1 MTRYPEFINF
11 SDQMNRYSPIRCF
24 LIMALFICMQ
34 TGARAHDIYFCGEKI
49 PMDDKFVVNKLMNI
63 IRQQFNYINFP
74 ALRQRIN
81 EHMPKVEE
89 WLRATSLPQ
98 DFKYLAIVESGFKN
112 DAQSGAGA
120 LGFWQLMK
128 PTARDWGLS
137 VDGPVDERMDF
148 DKATYAACLELAR
161 NYTQIR
167 KSFGISSWVLTAAAF
182 NVGVGSIKKSISRQ
196 GTNYFT
202 MSLNPET
209 AAYVYKIIAIKELY
223 EYPELYMKGFGYNVF
238 TTTPDP
244 KKNGENKTGTDLS
257 GFGVMKVDVNAADG
271 LHPENINQGLKK
283 NSTTVTEGTFYT
295 ITGKVSGK
303 YKNIVDGDN
312 IDIELDS
319 DLQVK
324 NWFAAK
330 GKIIKGRAW
339 VIDGRVMID
348 LGFDHDVTLYYKD
361 DAKGIP
367 LKKVKN
373 KLKVIIRVNKKP

>member
-1 MTRYPEFINF
+1 MKRL
-11 SDQMNRYSPIRCF
+11 SPIRTILF
-24 LIMALFICMQ
+24 LALFCSLPRLS
-34 TGARAHDIYFCGEKI
+34 RAHDIYFCGEKI
-49 PMDDKFVVNKLMNI
+49 PMDDKFVATRLMNI

-81 EHMPKVEE
+81 QDMPKVEE
-89 WLRATSLPQ
+89 WLRATSIPQ

-137 VDGPVDERMDF
+137 VDGPLDERMDF

-161 NYTQIR
+161 NYSQIR

-238 TTTPDP
+238 TTAPDP
-244 KKNGENKTGTDLS
+244 KKTGENKSGNDLS

-283 NSTTVTEGTFYT
+283 NNTAVTDESFYS
-295 ITGKVSGK
+295 ITGRISGK
-303 YKNIVDGDN
+303 YKKIVDGDN
-312 IDIELDS
+312 IDIELGD
-319 DLQVK
+319 DLNVS
-324 NWFAAK
+324 NRFFAK
-330 GKIIKGRAW
+330 GKIIKGSAW
-339 VIDGRVMID
+339 IIDGRVMID
-348 LGFDHDVTLYYKD
+348 LGFDHDVILYDKD
-361 DAKGIP
+361 DVKGIP

-373 KLKVIIRVNKKP
+373 KLKVIIRVRKKT

>member
-1 MTRYPEFINF
+1 ME
-11 SDQMNRYSPIRCF
+11 
-24 LIMALFICMQ
+24 
-34 TGARAHDIYFCGEKI
+34 
-49 PMDDKFVVNKLMNI
+49 DKFVANKLMNI

-74 ALRQRIN
+74 ALRQRISQD
-81 EHMPKVEE
+81 MPKVEE
-89 WLRATSLPQ
+89 WLRATYLPQ

-120 LGFWQLMK
+120 MGFWQLMK

-137 VDGPVDERMDF
+137 VDGPVDDRMDF

-244 KKNGENKTGTDLS
+244 KKTGDNKSGNDLS

-271 LHPENINQGLKK
+271 LHPENISQGLKK
-283 NSTTVTEGTFYT
+283 NNTAVTEESYYA
-295 ITGKVSGK
+295 ITGKIRGK
-303 YKNIVDGDN
+303 YKTINDGDN
-312 IDIELDS
+312 IDIEPDS

-324 NWFAAK
+324 NWFSAK

-348 LGFDHDVTLYYKD
+348 LGFDHDVILFDKD
-361 DAKGIP
+361 DVKGIP

-373 KLKVIIRVNKKP
+373 KGKVIIRISKTP